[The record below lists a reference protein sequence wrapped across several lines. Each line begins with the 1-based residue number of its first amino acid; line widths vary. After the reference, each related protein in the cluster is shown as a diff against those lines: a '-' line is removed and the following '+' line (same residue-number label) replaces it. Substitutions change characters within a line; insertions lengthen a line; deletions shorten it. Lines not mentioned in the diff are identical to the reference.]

1 MQNIF
6 QRSMFCILKPYV
18 KSYYFFTMFTSLQV
32 KYQHVTGLFQNQ
44 FKQVILRFN
53 ISMYCKINSREESLW
68 LLE

>member
-1 MQNIF
+1 
-6 QRSMFCILKPYV
+6 
-18 KSYYFFTMFTSLQV
+18 MFTSLQV

-53 ISMYCKINSREESLW
+53 ISMYMYCKINSHEESLW

>member
-1 MQNIF
+1 
-6 QRSMFCILKPYV
+6 
-18 KSYYFFTMFTSLQV
+18 MFTSLQV